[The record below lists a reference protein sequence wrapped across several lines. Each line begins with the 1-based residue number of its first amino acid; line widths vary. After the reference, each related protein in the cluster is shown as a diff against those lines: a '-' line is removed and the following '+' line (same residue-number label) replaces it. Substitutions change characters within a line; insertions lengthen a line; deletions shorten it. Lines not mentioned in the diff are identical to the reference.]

1 MGALPV
7 LLTEFSFGALADLPI
22 GQWVGLGVF
31 FFLWFVGACGFGAGF
46 AALLTDRRNSTP
58 LHSKMLVPEWVRLFV
73 VVFWMGA
80 QVLYFCQWA
89 TIPWWQVMIWGIS
102 IGIAFF
108 ILGEIAYA
116 MGRPQFFVIAA
127 IIGGVCWYTWPKPK
141 EYALVARD
149 TAVFLG
155 NGAFEYAELAWAK
168 GREWWEGSPPP
179 TLAMAQAELELN
191 LNRWKQGELAPYVT
205 FGPGFYKSF
214 GDAHQGS
221 GFQLLNWYVGP
232 GRQLEEGV
240 YEFRISLE
248 VQKYGNLSFRTY
260 FPEKTVT
267 VVQLPDSKGWA
278 CFSTGGIPAEPEPD
292 SLAEVERRLMEA
304 AGSTLEA
311 ERDTLL
317 LLRRGRVPGP

>member
-1 MGALPV
+1 M
-7 LLTEFSFGALADLPI
+7 
-22 GQWVGLGVF
+22 
-31 FFLWFVGACGFGAGF
+31 
-46 AALLTDRRNSTP
+46 
-58 LHSKMLVPEWVRLFV
+58 
-73 VVFWMGA
+73 
-80 QVLYFCQWA
+80 
-89 TIPWWQVMIWGIS
+89 
-102 IGIAFF
+102 
-108 ILGEIAYA
+108 
-116 MGRPQFFVIAA
+116 
-127 IIGGVCWYTWPKPK
+127 
-141 EYALVARD
+141 
-149 TAVFLG
+149 
-155 NGAFEYAELAWAK
+155 
-168 GREWWEGSPPP
+168 
-179 TLAMAQAELELN
+179 
-191 LNRWKQGELAPYVT
+191 
-205 FGPGFYKSF
+205 
-214 GDAHQGS
+214 
-221 GFQLLNWYVGP
+221 LNWYVGP